1 MTSLDDSIISRQNLM
16 LLDNVTNYNKPAI
29 DYFHHDFNGDLLE
42 LPLSWTL
49 LLKMRKHKLLRL
61 PSCSIED
68 DFDYY
73 VYLVRLHH
81 CLWRRWSIR
90 YYGLSKLKIDPL
102 QINWNK
108 ETDIT
113 VLYGP
118 DFSDCRSSF
127 DTEPSYRAAAQVPNF
142 VSTSGKQQQ
151 QQQQFDVSSPS
162 SDEEYSDSSLGAIAS
177 RNSSNSSTDSSS
189 ASYIFDRPSCIRKL
203 PTQNDRSNQPLR
215 FKNIVVERDINTEGV
230 FCEYNICIN
239 DIPNSR
245 KISQFMLRST
255 KYNPSIVYSTSFEYY
270 GRNEKRPKSVNQQ
283 HQHQHHHHHHHSH
296 HRDSTDESGS
306 VSKHQHSHRHQ
317 GERVGRGD
325 SGVVAGSDIGS
336 TTRACTEEEF
346 ENNTSLSFQRGF
358 IQQLCEI

>member
-29 DYFHHDFNGDLLE
+29 DYFHYDFNGDLLE

-102 QINWNK
+102 KINWNK

-127 DTEPSYRAAAQVPNF
+127 DTESTHRVSQVP
-142 VSTSGKQQQ
+142 VVPSATSNKQQL
-151 QQQQFDVSSPS
+151 DVSSPS

-189 ASYIFDRPSCIRKL
+189 ASYIFDRPSCLRKL
-203 PTQNDRSNQPLR
+203 PTQNDRSNHPLR

-270 GRNEKRPKSVNQQ
+270 GRNEKRPKSVG
-283 HQHQHHHHHHHSH
+283 HDHHHHHHHH
-296 HRDSTDESGS
+296 QRDTTDESGS
-306 VSKHQHSHRHQ
+306 VSKRQHSHGHREE
-317 GERVGRGD
+317 GVVRGGD
-325 SGVVAGSDIGS
+325 SGVVGSDMGLCS
-336 TTRACTEEEF
+336 TRAYTEEDF
-346 ENNTSLSFQRGF
+346 ENNTSLNLQRGF